1 MGLKQEWTCGKTSL
15 RVECGASG
23 DISEKAAMK
32 VRDDHI
38 RDSEEEGDK
47 VTSSVSMSV
56 EARLCFWLAVCLW
69 HVT

>member
-1 MGLKQEWTCGKTSL
+1 M
-15 RVECGASG
+15 ECGASG